1 MWKPVAGEDVVPLP
15 VNRVASTEYFN
26 VPDDQRQLGKKSQ
39 LRKIPLIVI
48 RASTSEILYMPLFV
62 SSTFGESR
70 WRLQETALSFLYYL

>member
-15 VNRVASTEYFN
+15 INRVASTEYFN

-48 RASTSEILYMPLFV
+48 RASTSEILYIPLFM